1 MTLRLRAPVR
11 RRQLLQ
17 VAADVFARRGYRGA
31 STAELAAMAGV
42 TEPILYRHFESKR
55 DLFVAVIDE
64 AGERLVASW
73 RSELERLDDPG
84 KRLAALLAAGSGG
97 LEPVGRQ
104 VLLAAMIEAQS
115 DPAILAALRRHVDA
129 LTTLIDDELA
139 RLQEAGA
146 VPPERS
152 PRALSRLLR
161 SAALGDAI
169 LAPLARPGPREG
181 SPAAV
186 RTLLRELFEVEPRA
200 VSSAP

>member
-84 KRLAALLAAGSGG
+84 KRLAALLAAG

>member
-1 MTLRLRAPVR
+1 
-11 RRQLLQ
+11 
-17 VAADVFARRGYRGA
+17 
-31 STAELAAMAGV
+31 MAGV

-84 KRLAALLAAGSGG
+84 KRLAALLAAG

>member
-84 KRLAALLAAGSGG
+84 KRLAALLAAG

-186 RTLLRELFEVEPRA
+186 RALLRELFEVEPRA

>member
-73 RSELERLDDPG
+73 RSELKRLDDPG
-84 KRLAALLAAGSGG
+84 KRLAALLAAG

-181 SPAAV
+181 SSAAV